1 MFIAMHFVRH
11 PVYIVDR
18 EKELAKV
25 VVKKED
31 IELIVRA
38 TQMRI
43 YIRQKYRIWYN
54 SQVREL
60 EISKSAAERSL
71 REHKGNLIKALH
83 SLTD

>member
-1 MFIAMHFVRH
+1 MFIAVHFVHHRM
-11 PVYIVDR
+11 YR

-43 YIRQKYRIWYN
+43 YICQKYRIW
-54 SQVREL
+54 
-60 EISKSAAERSL
+60 
-71 REHKGNLIKALH
+71 
-83 SLTD
+83 